1 MVEKIEDIVA
11 RQVEAFPT
19 YKSTRSQFGIPLEET
34 ERLNRQLRIQ
44 SNPLLPPV
52 HDVAKMAGVDLRD
65 YLGSM
70 KEE

>member
-34 ERLNRQLRIQ
+34 EKAQ
-44 SNPLLPPV
+44 PPTSYPV
-52 HDVAKMAGVDLRD
+52 
-65 YLGSM
+65 
-70 KEE
+70 